1 MTLKTTSK
9 NKKESI
15 ERIKNQLEQAK
26 TNLRL
31 ASEHD
36 DKCDVRFW
44 SKQVRLIQAV
54 LKRVQEISQEKP

>member
-1 MTLKTTSK
+1 MSIDKD
-9 NKKESI
+9 KKASI

-26 TNLRL
+26 LNLRL

-36 DKCDVRFW
+36 DKCEIRAW

-54 LKRVQEISQEKP
+54 LQRVQEISSKKS

>member
-9 NKKESI
+9 TKKESV

-36 DKCDVRFW
+36 DKCDIRFW

-54 LKRVQEISQEKP
+54 LKRVEEIEQGKS

>member
-1 MTLKTTSK
+1 MTSKTTSK
-9 NKKESI
+9 TKKESI

-36 DKCDVRFW
+36 DKCDIRFW

-54 LKRVQEISQEKP
+54 LKRVEEIERGKS